1 MIIRSEKFIDFYVG
15 TVQNQETKFLP
26 DGPPPLQSST
36 KGNLIEEKQW
46 SSQSI
51 REELGG

>member
-1 MIIRSEKFIDFYVG
+1 MISKSEKLTDFCVS
-15 TVQNQETKFLP
+15 TVRNQETKFLLA
-26 DGPPPLQSST
+26 GPPPLQSST
-36 KGNLIEEKQW
+36 KGNLIEEGKI